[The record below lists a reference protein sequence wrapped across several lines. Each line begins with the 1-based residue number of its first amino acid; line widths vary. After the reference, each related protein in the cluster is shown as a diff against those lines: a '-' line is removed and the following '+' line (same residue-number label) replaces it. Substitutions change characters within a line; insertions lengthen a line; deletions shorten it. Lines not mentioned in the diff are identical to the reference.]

1 MIPRIN
7 FHNFDKRVKNHTI
20 PKLPFSA
27 CIVHTRREYNCEILT
42 QLQHTGIPFPATLR
56 ISMQCVCVCVILE
69 RICPRDGLTLCPETY
84 DPVGSSLPPSPS
96 PNSLLLWLRRRKA
109 RAALYEIT
117 SLINPINQ

>member
-1 MIPRIN
+1 MIPRSIFTILVKELRTTLFPN
-7 FHNFDKRVKNHTI
+7 FHSPPV
-20 PKLPFSA
+20 L
-27 CIVHTRREYNCEILT
+27 VHTRREYNCEILT